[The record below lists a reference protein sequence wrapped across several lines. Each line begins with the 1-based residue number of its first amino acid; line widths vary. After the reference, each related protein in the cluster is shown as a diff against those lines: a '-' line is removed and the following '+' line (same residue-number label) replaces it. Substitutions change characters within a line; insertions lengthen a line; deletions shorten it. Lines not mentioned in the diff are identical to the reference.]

1 VNTSL
6 TCVGSSAGSSRAKGW
21 TTTANGM
28 ALCFSKSL
36 LYGTMLSVQRINR
49 GLALPVSRTTKR
61 ACVVGGLGYWFPEV
75 RYSSG
80 ASPLAEGRG
89 T

>member
-1 VNTSL
+1 
-6 TCVGSSAGSSRAKGW
+6 
-21 TTTANGM
+21 
-28 ALCFSKSL
+28 
-36 LYGTMLSVQRINR
+36 MLSVQRMKR
-49 GLALPVSRTTKR
+49 GFALPVSLTIKR

-89 T
+89 TWVGSILDEAVWRG

>member
-1 VNTSL
+1 
-6 TCVGSSAGSSRAKGW
+6 
-21 TTTANGM
+21 
-28 ALCFSKSL
+28 
-36 LYGTMLSVQRINR
+36 MLSVQRMNR